1 MLSSKTWISIALGPN
16 WPNNPYHILPWW
28 PFGCGRL
35 LKAIDRGD
43 PLNWADMLCALGL
56 PCRIAFVCLTAR
68 PTTVLEQREILRLDH
83 QLWPHEWDNYMTIT
97 IWLIYV
103 SICTYIYINVYY
115 SFFKTYLSIY
125 TFRASSRSVFQ
136 SLDFFKASLMHL
148 RSHLNLTPPN
158 RTCLKN
164 LNIAVISYC
173 FIKITITLPIWGYIL
188 HFETGKSPFFG
199 PIPVYPIVPLKMGAY
214 CNIYSHPRVDRL
226 VGMSKKTH

>member
-43 PLNWADMLCALGL
+43 PLKWADMLCALGL

-83 QLWPHEWDNYMTIT
+83 QLWPHEWDNYMTII

-103 SICTYIYINVYY
+103 SICTYIYIYINVYY
-115 SFFKTYLSIY
+115 SFLKLIYPYIPFRPVQDLFSRAWIFLKLVWCICGRISIW
-125 TFRASSRSVFQ
+125 
-136 SLDFFKASLMHL
+136 HL
-148 RSHLNLTPPN
+148 Q
-158 RTCLKN
+158 
-164 LNIAVISYC
+164 
-173 FIKITITLPIWGYIL
+173 
-188 HFETGKSPFFG
+188 
-199 PIPVYPIVPLKMGAY
+199 IV
-214 CNIYSHPRVDRL
+214 CV
-226 VGMSKKTH
+226 